1 MFARFGLLTS
11 LFVIASLPANAQDE
25 PQQKMLDMVF
35 DAYQR
40 AMPNA
45 TQKQMFRVF
54 SAEHQNMISQVNTCL
69 KNLEGYTDLETRH
82 APEYLL
88 VVKFTSDEK
97 TKLKSC
103 TTDDLFLPVLARRS
117 QQELEKISS
126 DIFGPKA
133 PEGVNFQGGISSRH
147 NRVNMTFAKKDEIK
161 MRAHIDA
168 LKIPDGAVRL
178 FVSSVDPT
186 GPWTVIPETKN
197 VKIGE
202 TVRDGVL
209 KHVDFQ
215 ARFSKGELLGFKVIE
230 KSSKYSLEYFGLMSG
245 DIIIG
250 LGKDKPVLKNT
261 SKDVILPETEF
272 KETLFS
278 YLKYGSVI
286 AKILRKNKEHYVELE
301 LDTLILLP

>member
-1 MFARFGLLTS
+1 MLARLGLLTS
-11 LFVIASLPANAQDE
+11 LLTMAQLPANAQDE
-25 PQQKMLDMVF
+25 TQQQMLELVF
-35 DAYQR
+35 ESYKR
-40 AMPNA
+40 AVPNA
-45 TQKQMFRVF
+45 TQEQMFMVF
-54 SAEHQNMISQVNTCL
+54 SGEHQNMISQVNACL
-69 KNLEGYTDLETRH
+69 KNLEGYTGLEIRH
-82 APEYLL
+82 EPEYLV

-103 TTDDLFLPVLARRS
+103 TTDDLFLPVLALRS
-117 QQELEKISS
+117 QQELEKLSS

-147 NRVNMTFAKKDEIK
+147 NRVNVTFAKKDEIK

-168 LKIPDGAVRL
+168 LNIPDGAVRL

-215 ARFSKGELLGFKVIE
+215 ARFSKGELLGFEVIE
-230 KSSKYSLEYFGLMSG
+230 NSSQYSLEYFGLMSG
-245 DIIIG
+245 DVIIG
-250 LGKDKPVLKNT
+250 LGKDKSVLKHL
-261 SKDVILPETEF
+261 SEDVVLPEISF

-278 YLKYGSVI
+278 FLKYGSVI
-286 AKILRKNKEHYVELE
+286 AKIRRNDQEHHVELE
-301 LDTLILLP
+301 LDTLKLLP